1 MQVSN
6 FAERLSEA
14 IKIKNKKPS
23 QIVRESE
30 LLYNEGKINNPLTLA
45 QLSHYIKGDYKARQ
59 DRVDDIAKILDV
71 SPVWL
76 MGYDVSMQ
84 EDSLDNKVNKLNKY
98 MEDNNIDSLKLLPV
112 YGIIKAGEPNWAE
125 QNIIGYIPFDS
136 SIDGFSDKEEYFYLK
151 VDGESMNQIIKNG
164 DYALVRK
171 QNYADNGDVIVAL
184 VNGYDAT
191 LKKYKQLNEQFVL
204 LEPISNDSSIES
216 ISVDLKTTSFQ
227 ILGKF
232 VGYFGKYN

>member
-1 MQVSN
+1 MNKIVDTFANRLKYAMTIRNIRAVDLSN
-6 FAERLSEA
+6 KTGISKVNLSYYMSGKYEA
-14 IKIKNKKPS
+14 KADGLKKIA
-23 QIVRESE
+23 V
-30 LLYNEGKINNPLTLA
+30 A
-45 QLSHYIKGDYKARQ
+45 
-59 DRVDDIAKILDV
+59 LDV
-71 SPVWL
+71 DPVWL
-76 MGYDVSMQ
+76 MGYDVPMQ
-84 EDSLDNKVNKLNKY
+84 EDSLNTKVNKLQKY

-151 VDGESMNQIIKNG
+151 VDGESMNQVIKNG

-216 ISVDLKTTSFQ
+216 ISVDLKTTSFH

>member
-1 MQVSN
+1 MNKIIDTFANRLKYAMTIRNIRAVDLSN
-6 FAERLSEA
+6 KTGISKVNLSYYMSGKYEA
-14 IKIKNKKPS
+14 KADGLKK
-23 QIVRESE
+23 
-30 LLYNEGKINNPLTLA
+30 LA
-45 QLSHYIKGDYKARQ
+45 LA
-59 DRVDDIAKILDV
+59 LDV
-71 SPVWL
+71 DPVWL
-76 MGYDVSMQ
+76 MGYDVPMQ
-84 EDSLDNKVNKLNKY
+84 EDSLNTKVNKLQKY
-98 MEDNNIDSLKLLPV
+98 MEENNLTSLKLLPV

-125 QNIIGYIPFDS
+125 QNIISYIPFDS
-136 SIDGFSDKEEYFYLK
+136 SIDGFSDKEDYFYLK

-164 DYALVRK
+164 DYALIRK
-171 QNYADNGDVIVAL
+171 QNYANNGEIIVAL

>member
-1 MQVSN
+1 MNKIIDTFANRLKYAMTIRNIRAVDLSN
-6 FAERLSEA
+6 KTGISKVNLSYYMSGKYEA
-14 IKIKNKKPS
+14 KADGLKK
-23 QIVRESE
+23 
-30 LLYNEGKINNPLTLA
+30 LA
-45 QLSHYIKGDYKARQ
+45 LALE
-59 DRVDDIAKILDV
+59 VD
-71 SPVWL
+71 PVWL
-76 MGYDVSMQ
+76 MGYDVPMQ
-84 EDSLDNKVNKLNKY
+84 EDSLNTKVNKLQKY
-98 MEDNNIDSLKLLPV
+98 MEENNLTSLKLLPV

-125 QNIIGYIPFDS
+125 QNIISYIPFDS
-136 SIDGFSDKEEYFYLK
+136 SIDGFSDKEDYFYLK

-164 DYALVRK
+164 DYALIRK
-171 QNYADNGDVIVAL
+171 QNYADNGEIIVAL

-191 LKKYKQLNEQFVL
+191 LKRYKQLNEQFIL

>member
-1 MQVSN
+1 MNKIVDTFANRLKYAMTIRNIRAVDLSN
-6 FAERLSEA
+6 KTGISKVNLSYYMSGKYEA
-14 IKIKNKKPS
+14 KADGLKK
-23 QIVRESE
+23 
-30 LLYNEGKINNPLTLA
+30 LA
-45 QLSHYIKGDYKARQ
+45 VA
-59 DRVDDIAKILDV
+59 LDV
-71 SPVWL
+71 DPVWL
-76 MGYDVSMQ
+76 MGYDVPMQ
-84 EDSLDNKVNKLNKY
+84 EDSLNTKVNKLQKY

-151 VDGESMNQIIKNG
+151 VDGESMNQVIKNG

>member
-1 MQVSN
+1 MNKIVDTFANRLKYAMTIRNIRAVDLSN
-6 FAERLSEA
+6 KTGISKVNLSYYMSGKYEA
-14 IKIKNKKPS
+14 KADGLKK
-23 QIVRESE
+23 
-30 LLYNEGKINNPLTLA
+30 LA
-45 QLSHYIKGDYKARQ
+45 VA
-59 DRVDDIAKILDV
+59 LDV
-71 SPVWL
+71 DPVWL
-76 MGYDVSMQ
+76 MGYDVPMQ
-84 EDSLDNKVNKLNKY
+84 EDSLNTKVNKLQKY

-151 VDGESMNQIIKNG
+151 VDGESMNQVIKNG

-184 VNGYDAT
+184 VNGNDAT

>member
-151 VDGESMNQIIKNG
+151 VDGESMNQVIKNG
-164 DYALVRK
+164 DYALIRK

-191 LKKYKQLNEQFVL
+191 LKRYKQLNEQFVL

-216 ISVDLKTTSFQ
+216 ISVDLKTTGFQ